1 MNMHASD
8 LRPPPPPAHRATFR
22 QRQASSFGRLVFRD
36 ELHKQ
41 PLSKVRT
48 LFRSLGLRHLV
59 VVNSDNTVYGI
70 VTRKELAE

>member
-1 MNMHASD
+1 MCASIFVHCF
-8 LRPPPPPAHRATFR
+8 LLFSCTATSYRKCAQF
-22 QRQASSFGRLVFRD
+22 
-36 ELHKQ
+36 